1 MVQYFWIVGL
11 SFCCVKELCWAQFM
25 ISALCVV
32 CDRYLYSMSNNVIFK
47 WAIIYFIDVE
57 NSLAQTIIA
66 WQESATPA
74 LRLKDVEIQNKREIA
89 RQKK

>member
-1 MVQYFWIVGL
+1 MTNK
-11 SFCCVKELCWAQFM
+11 SCVPIRDMMHWQAQSM
-25 ISALCVV
+25 ISAACLV
-32 CDRYLYSMSNNVIFK
+32 CGYLYSMSNNVIFK

-74 LRLKDVEIQNKREIA
+74 LRLKDVEIQKKREFA
-89 RQKK
+89 WLKK